1 MSENSKKSAK
11 RVCVIGAGP
20 SGIAAA
26 KNCLQFALDV
36 VVFEKNDKV
45 GGNWVFNSKT
55 GHSSVYEN
63 THIISSKVWSEY
75 EDFPMPDDY
84 PEYPNH
90 RQLQA
95 YFESYARHFGVYQHI
110 RFNHTVQHV
119 GRTLDGLWQVRYLD
133 AESVERS

>member
-1 MSENSKKSAK
+1 MSDAKK

-26 KNCLQFALDV
+26 KNCLESGLDV

-45 GGNWVFNSKT
+45 GGNWVFNAKT

-63 THIISSKVWSEY
+63 THIISSKTWSVY

-84 PEYPNH
+84 PDYPSH
-90 RQLQA
+90 AQLQA
-95 YFESYARHFGVYQHI
+95 YFESYARHFGV
-110 RFNHTVQHV
+110 
-119 GRTLDGLWQVRYLD
+119 
-133 AESVERS
+133 